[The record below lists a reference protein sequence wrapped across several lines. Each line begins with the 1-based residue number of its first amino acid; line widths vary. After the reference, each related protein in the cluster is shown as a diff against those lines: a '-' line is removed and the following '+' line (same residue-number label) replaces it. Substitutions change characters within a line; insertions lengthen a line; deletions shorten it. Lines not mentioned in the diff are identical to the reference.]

1 MRVDG
6 PGLERVFD
14 RARQRGHGVVGAL
27 DVLEAARFGAGEGW
41 LGCGTRDAWVA
52 IGALVCLDRLLD
64 DESTVDVGARAQR
77 LPGSRETLGGPAV
90 SIARRRYRLS
100 LPMAEVVDRARAASR
115 AHRFGG
121 VTVAMVIGSIVM
133 GDSPV
138 ADRMRATAGSV
149 DLPMAVAQALGDP
162 ALSIMVGL
170 MVDPAGTRSAIGAVA
185 LRIGGWT
192 VAAAGVAVAAVPLL
206 GIGLVFFA
214 GGATNLVYP
223 FATLGVLV
231 AGAAIRAGGR
241 FRATS
246 RRRLA
251 ANAVH
256 ALVADPR
263 APVLY
268 LRSFDTD
275 RAVGHVGE
283 SGSEARFSGVPL
295 ATSTNLAQTRYTEE
309 EQLAHALS
317 HIGPVIAIGRPG
329 EAMPF
334 GGAARLYVGP
344 AAWQGVVIDLLSR
357 SSLVVI
363 GFTGNPGVLW
373 ELREALDRVDPARLV
388 LLITT
393 GVADYD
399 KTRERT
405 AELFRVPLPVPVVVS
420 AGYHTTIRG
429 AILFADDW
437 TPSIVPFAQPGTA
450 PRMPVEWGCVQ
461 ALRPTFERIGGRWP
475 GRRWRYRLR
484 GYLQYTAVVGLLAAT
499 LLALLI
505 AVLITSAP

>member
-1 MRVDG
+1 
-6 PGLERVFD
+6 
-14 RARQRGHGVVGAL
+14 
-27 DVLEAARFGAGEGW
+27 
-41 LGCGTRDAWVA
+41 
-52 IGALVCLDRLLD
+52 
-64 DESTVDVGARAQR
+64 
-77 LPGSRETLGGPAV
+77 
-90 SIARRRYRLS
+90 
-100 LPMAEVVDRARAASR
+100 MAEVVDRARAASR

-121 VTVAMVIGSIVM
+121 VTVAMVVGSIVM
-133 GDSPV
+133 GDSSV

-223 FATLGVLV
+223 FATL
-231 AGAAIRAGGR
+231 
-241 FRATS
+241 
-246 RRRLA
+246 
-251 ANAVH
+251 
-256 ALVADPR
+256 
-263 APVLY
+263 
-268 LRSFDTD
+268 
-275 RAVGHVGE
+275 
-283 SGSEARFSGVPL
+283 
-295 ATSTNLAQTRYTEE
+295 
-309 EQLAHALS
+309 
-317 HIGPVIAIGRPG
+317 
-329 EAMPF
+329 
-334 GGAARLYVGP
+334 
-344 AAWQGVVIDLLSR
+344 
-357 SSLVVI
+357 
-363 GFTGNPGVLW
+363 W
-373 ELREALDRVDPARLV
+373 ELREAVDRVDPARLV

-399 KTRERT
+399 KTRELA

-461 ALRPTFERIGGRWP
+461 ALRPTFERIGARWP
-475 GRRWRYRLR
+475 GHHWRYRLR
-484 GYLQYTAVVGLLAAT
+484 GYLQYAAVVGLLAAT
-499 LLALLI
+499 LLALVI